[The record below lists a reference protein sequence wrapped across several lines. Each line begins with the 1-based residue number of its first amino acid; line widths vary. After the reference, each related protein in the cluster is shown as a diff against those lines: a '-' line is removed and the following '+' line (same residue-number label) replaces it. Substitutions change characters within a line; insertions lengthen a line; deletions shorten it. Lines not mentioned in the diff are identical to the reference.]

1 MQCPSCGKEN
11 RTGASFCGRCQYV
24 FTPAQAAPGSTN
36 RTPKPGGAGWGA
48 ADSTR
53 VSPASSA
60 TAQRQYVPAAT
71 PAQAQGNISHKRP
84 VALRRGYILGNVRGF
99 QSRTENQSS
108 LSTPQAPRI
117 WTIWT
122 FRVECLDTQGNRI
135 ALVPVEM
142 RGLSFQGSIADGDSV
157 EIRGSASSRGTL
169 HPGEVRNRTTG
180 AVVRSS
186 GKSLIA
192 GLIQMVLV
200 IIFLIVF
207 CSIASFVLRGFSEFG
222 QRQTDFNQQICADWG
237 DRPNPPPWCK

>member
-1 MQCPSCGKEN
+1 MQCPSCGKDN
-11 RTGASFCGRCQYV
+11 RAGASFCGRCQYV

-36 RTPKPGGAGWGA
+36 RAPKPGGAGWGA

-53 VSPASSA
+53 VSSASSA
-60 TAQRQYVPAAT
+60 TAQRQYAPAAT
-71 PAQAQGNISHKRP
+71 PAHAQGNTRHTPP

-142 RGLSFQGSIADGDSV
+142 RGLSFQGSITDGDSV
-157 EIRGSASSRGTL
+157 EIRGSASSRGTIR
-169 HPGEVRNRTTG
+169 PGEVRNLTTG

-186 GKSLIA
+186 GKPLIA
-192 GLIQMVLV
+192 GLIQLVLV

-207 CSIASFVLRGFSEFG
+207 CPIASFVL